1 MANKPIFLDIT
12 GRRAA
17 RVSLITWVLVAL
29 SALLG
34 GAFLTSL
41 VMAPE
46 VANIRLPGQLTAIQ
60 LEKKAVAPGLLRSA
74 ANLAAAVRLKRAQR
88 EQRAT
93 LRWQKIERGRHTTVP
108 PGILAPQAGRSLS
121 IAFFP
126 NWDQLA
132 PDSLTAALPNL
143 DWVMP
148 TWLNLAGPDL
158 VLKDNFNQNIYSF
171 IRRTKPSVAIVPTV
185 QNASLGKFDG
195 PGLAK
200 LLADSGRRKALITQ
214 LANYIG
220 FHKLQGVAVDF
231 EDLPQSSYR
240 DLGTFLKELTAVFRP
255 HKWIVVSLA
264 QFDDDDWP
272 FAAYARIVDYTMLMA
287 YDEHYLTSKPGS
299 IAGET
304 WYENLLDKRMR
315 VLPPSHTLIS
325 IGSYGYDWGGSG
337 AATGISYQ
345 EAIVTAN
352 DAGATIDFDDATN
365 NPHFSYV
372 EDDGTR
378 HEVWLL
384 DGVTAYNQI
393 HAADPYRP
401 AGYAVWRLGAE
412 DPSIWTVMGRPY
424 GALPPQALHRIPTIE
439 DIDYEGSGEML
450 RVDALPEMGARS
462 FEIDKQTGDID
473 DETYQKLPTG
483 FVIQQFGD
491 TPGKKVALTFDDGPD
506 PEWTPQI
513 LDILKAKHVHATFFD
528 IGSNAESNPGLVQ
541 RELDEGNEVGSHTYT
556 HPNLAEISPEAVV
569 LELNATQRLFEALT
583 GRSLRLFRPPYLGDA
598 EPTDGDE
605 IMPVKIAQDLG
616 YITVGEHVDPVDWA
630 LPGVDVIVKRT
641 LDQVHNLRS
650 DTGQPLPVDEQV
662 PRNIILLHDA
672 GGDRSQT
679 VAALPIIIDKLH
691 AEGYTFLP
699 VSALAGLT
707 RDQAMPPLPATV
719 ALLTDRFVFL
729 TLSALGHFLYYCFL
743 AAIWLGISRLFLL
756 VGLSLWGRRQELAES
771 QAPPKDEPALVT
783 VIVPAFNEER
793 VIATTVRGILASTY
807 RNLEIIVVDDGSH
820 DNTLDVLNENF
831 KDESRVAILG
841 IPNGGKANAL
851 NFGLTHAK
859 GDVVVAL
866 DADTQFERDTIA
878 RLVRW
883 FVEPEIGA
891 VAGNAKVG
899 NRINMI
905 TRWQALEYIVAQNLE
920 RRALAALGTL
930 TVVPGA
936 VGAWRRSVL
945 TELGGFPPD
954 TMAEDQDL
962 TIAIQR
968 AGYAVGF
975 DSSAIAWTEAPT
987 GVRGL
992 AKQRFRWAYGTLQCL
1007 WKYRRMTFRPRY
1019 GALGLIALPQV
1030 WLFQIL
1036 LTALAPVADLL
1047 LIWQLAWQ
1055 GINYLEHGAEFSGGD
1070 LYTVGIYYIV
1080 FVVVDYMAALFGFLM
1095 EKRENWSLLSWLVLQ
1110 RFGYRQIM
1118 YYVVVRS
1125 IWTAIRGAVVGWGKL
1140 ERTATVKVRQPQES
1154 R

>member
-1 MANKPIFLDIT
+1 MVNKPIFFDAT

-17 RVSLITWVLVAL
+17 RVSLIAWVLVAISGL
-29 SALLG
+29 MGA
-34 GAFLTSL
+34 AFLTSL
-41 VMAPE
+41 AMAPE
-46 VANIRLPGQLTAIQ
+46 VERLHLPGQLTAIQ
-60 LEKKAVAPGLLRSA
+60 LEKKAVAPGLLKLA
-74 ANLAAAVRLKRAQR
+74 TTLANDARIKR
-88 EQRAT
+88 EQRA
-93 LRWQKIERGRHTTVP
+93 LLHAQKVDRAHRTPVP
-108 PGILAPQAGRSLS
+108 PGILSPQPGRPLS
-121 IAFFP
+121 IAFLP

-132 PDSLTAALPNL
+132 PDSLKAALPSL

-148 TWLNLAGPDL
+148 TWLNLQGPNLD
-158 VLKDNFNQNIYSF
+158 LKDNFSQSIHGY
-171 IRRTKPSVAIVPTV
+171 IRRNRPSVAIIPTV
-185 QNASLGKFDG
+185 QNAAGGQWDG

-200 LLADSGRRKALITQ
+200 LLASRDRRKVLIDGLVKFVGQ
-214 LANYIG
+214 
-220 FHKLQGVAVDF
+220 HRLQGVAIDF
-231 EDLPQSSYR
+231 ESIDGAQTYR
-240 DLGTFLKELTAVFRP
+240 DLGAFLKELTAQFRP
-255 HKWIVVSLA
+255 HHWIVVQTA

-299 IAGET
+299 IAGQA
-304 WYENLLDKRMR
+304 WYENLLDQRMR
-315 VLPPSHTLIS
+315 VLPPNRTLIG
-325 IGSYGYDWGGSG
+325 IGSYAYDWSG
-337 AATGISYQ
+337 EEKANGISYQ
-345 EAIVTAN
+345 EAIIAAKDSGSQIV
-352 DAGATIDFDDATN
+352 FDDATN
-365 NPHFSYV
+365 NPHFSYA
-372 EDDGTR
+372 DDEGAK

-384 DGVTAYNQI
+384 DGVTAYNEI

-412 DPSIWTVMGRPY
+412 DPSIWTVMGKPY
-424 GALPPQALHRIPTIE
+424 GAPPPQALHTIPTVE
-439 DIDYEGSGEML
+439 DIDYEGSGEIL
-450 RVDALPEMGARS
+450 RVDALPETGLRS
-462 FEIDKQTGDID
+462 FEMDKQTGDID

-483 FVIQQFGD
+483 FVITQFGAAM
-491 TPGKKVALTFDDGPD
+491 KKVAFTFDDGPD

-513 LDILKAKHVHATFFD
+513 LDILKAKHVTATFFV
-528 IGSNAESNPGLVQ
+528 IGGNAEANPGLVQ
-541 RELDEGNEVGSHTYT
+541 REIDEGHEVGNHTFT
-556 HPNLAEISPEAVV
+556 HPNLADIPPEAVT
-569 LELNATQRLFEALT
+569 LELNATQRLFQALT

-605 IMPVKIAQDLG
+605 ILPVKAAQDLG

-630 LPGVDVIVKRT
+630 LPGVDQIVKRV
-641 LDQVHNLRS
+641 LDSVHGAKP
-650 DTGQPLPVDEQV
+650 DTDPSGGS
-662 PRNIILLHDA
+662 PRNMILLHDA
-672 GGDRSQT
+672 GGNRAQT
-679 VAALPIIIDKLH
+679 VAALPIIIDKLR
-691 AEGYTFLP
+691 AEGYQFVP
-699 VSALAGLT
+699 VSQFAGLT
-707 RDQAMPPLPATV
+707 RDQAMPPLSPTM
-719 ALLTDRFVFL
+719 ALLTDRVVFL
-729 TLSALGHFLYYCFL
+729 AISAIGHFLYWCFL
-743 AAIWLGISRLFLL
+743 AAIWLGVSRMFFLI
-756 VGLSLWGRRQELAES
+756 GLSLWGRRTELVEFEK
-771 QAPPKDEPALVT
+771 PPTDQSALVS
-783 VIVPAFNEER
+783 VIIPAYNEET
-793 VIATTVRGILASTY
+793 VIATTLRGILANTY
-807 RNLEIIVVDDGSH
+807 KNLDIIAIDDGSK
-820 DNTLDVLNENF
+820 DKTLDVLHANF
-831 KDESRVAILG
+831 DGESRVMILG

-851 NFGLTHAK
+851 NIALTHAK

-883 FVEPEIGA
+883 FTNEDVGA

-945 TELGGFPPD
+945 VELGGFPVD

-968 AGYAVGF
+968 EGYAVGF
-975 DSSAIAWTEAPT
+975 DASAIAWTEAPT
-987 GVRGL
+987 SARGL

-1007 WKYRRMTFRPRY
+1007 WKYRDMTFQPRY

-1030 WLFQIL
+1030 WMFQIL

-1055 GINYLEHGAEFSGGD
+1055 GIAYAEHGAEFSGGD
-1070 LYTVGIYYIV
+1070 LQTVGLYYLV
-1080 FVVVDYMAALFGFLM
+1080 FVVVDLLAATFGFLM
-1095 EKRENWSLLSWLVLQ
+1095 ERKENWNLLWWLVLQ

-1140 ERTATVKVRQPQES
+1140 ERTATVKVRHAPES
-1154 R
+1154 H

>member
-1 MANKPIFLDIT
+1 MANKPIFFDLS

-17 RVSLITWVLVAL
+17 RVSLIAWVLVAISGL
-29 SALLG
+29 MGA
-34 GAFLTSL
+34 AFLASL
-41 VMAPE
+41 AMSPAVGP
-46 VANIRLPGQLTAIQ
+46 IHLPGQITAIQ

-74 ANLAAAVRLKRAQR
+74 AALAEAVRLKR
-88 EQRAT
+88 EQRAM
-93 LRWQKIERGRHTTVP
+93 LRWQKFERSTHTKVP
-108 PGILAPQAGRSLS
+108 LGILAPQAGRPLS

-132 PDSLTAALPNL
+132 PDSLKAALPSL

-148 TWLNLAGPDL
+148 TWFNLSGPDL
-158 VLKDNFNQNIYSF
+158 ALKDSFNPSIYGM
-171 IRRTKPSVAIVPTV
+171 IRRNKPSVAIVPTV
-185 QNASLGKFDG
+185 QNASGGKWDG

-200 LLADSGRRKALITQ
+200 LLADRTRREALVAQ
-214 LANYIG
+214 LVTLVG
-220 FHKLQGVAVDF
+220 SHKLQGVTIDF
-231 EDLPQSSYR
+231 ETLPNSAHR
-240 DLGTFLKELTAVFRP
+240 DLGAFLKDLTAAFRP
-255 HKWIVVSLA
+255 NGWIVTVAA

-272 FAAYARIVDYTMLMA
+272 FADYAAIADYTVLMA
-287 YDEHYLTSKPGS
+287 YDEHYLTSAPGS
-299 IAGET
+299 VASQS
-304 WYENLLDKRMR
+304 WYEDLLDKRMR
-315 VLPPSHTLIS
+315 VLPPNRTLIAL
-325 IGSYGYDWGGSG
+325 GSYGYDW
-337 AATGISYQ
+337 AAQDKADPVSYP
-345 EAIVTAN
+345 EAIITAN
-352 DAGATIDFDDATN
+352 DAGSRIDFDDATN
-365 NPHFSYV
+365 NPHFSYL
-372 EDDGTR
+372 DDEHTR

-424 GALPPQALHRIPTIE
+424 GAPPPQSLHTIPTIQ
-439 DIDYEGSGEML
+439 DIDYEGAGEML
-450 RVDALPEMGARS
+450 SVDAVPETGLRS
-462 FEIDKQTGDID
+462 FEVDAQTGDID

-483 FVIQQFGD
+483 FVIRQYGAS
-491 TPGKKVALTFDDGPD
+491 GKKLALTFDDGPD
-506 PEWTPQI
+506 AEWTPQI
-513 LDILKAKHVHATFFD
+513 LDILKAEHVTATFFD
-528 IGSNAESNPGLVQ
+528 IGANAEANPGLVQ
-541 RELDEGNEVGSHTYT
+541 RELDDGNEVGNHTFT
-556 HPNLAEISPEAVV
+556 HPNLADVSDEAVT
-569 LELNATQRLFEALT
+569 LELNANQRLFEALT
-583 GRSLRLFRPPYLGDA
+583 GRSMRLFRPPYLGDA
-598 EPTDGDE
+598 EPTDSDE
-605 IMPVKIAQDLG
+605 ILPVKLAQDMG
-616 YITVGEHVDPVDWA
+616 YLTVGEHVDPTDWER
-630 LPGVDVIVKRT
+630 PGVDAIVKHT
-641 LDQVHNLRS
+641 LDQVHLART
-650 DTGQPLPVDEQV
+650 DM

-679 VAALPIIIDKLH
+679 VAALPIIIDKLK
-691 AEGYTFLP
+691 AEGYQFVP
-699 VSALAGLT
+699 VSQLAGLT

-719 ALLTDRFVFL
+719 SLVTDRVVFL
-729 TLSALGHFLYYCFL
+729 TISAVGHFLYYCFL
-743 AAIWLGISRLFLL
+743 AAIWLGVSRLFLL
-756 VGLSLWGRRQELAES
+756 VGLSLWGRRKELTEFE
-771 QAPPKDEPALVT
+771 APPREEHALVT
-783 VIVPAFNEER
+783 VVIPAYNEER
-793 VIATTVRGILASTY
+793 VIATTVSGILASTY
-807 RNLEIIVVDDGSH
+807 RNLEILVIDDGSQ
-820 DNTLDVLNENF
+820 DATLAVLNEQFHGN
-831 KDESRVAILG
+831 ERVQILG

-851 NFGLTHAK
+851 NIGLTLAH
-859 GDVVVAL
+859 GEVVVAL

-883 FVEPEIGA
+883 FVNEDVGA

-936 VGAWRRSVL
+936 VGAWRRSALV
-945 TELGGFPPD
+945 ELGGFPPD

-962 TIAIQR
+962 TIALQR
-968 AGYAVGF
+968 EGYAVGF
-975 DSSAIAWTEAPT
+975 DSSAVAWTEAPT
-987 GVRGL
+987 KVRGL

-1030 WLFQIL
+1030 WMFQIL

-1055 GINYLEHGAEFSGGD
+1055 GLAYLEHGAEFSGGD

-1080 FVVVDYMAALFGFLM
+1080 FVVVDLMAAVFGFLM
-1095 EKRENWSLLSWLVLQ
+1095 ERRENWNLLWWLPLQ

-1140 ERTATVKVRQPQES
+1140 ERTATVKVRHAPETH
-1154 R
+1154 